1 MNLSDLPTFTPSS
14 FPPSAFNY
22 ERPRHFIQSQPC
34 FQAPSYDS
42 VVKDTQE
49 NQNQLNLNSPQ
60 NSLPAMEGQMTNQ
73 SVCQTQ
79 QQFQYLSL
87 SQKQSSEENQADGT
101 SKPFSS
107 SISTLSAAAPLPSAA
122 SPPPS
127 STVPRP
133 TMRSSFTLT
142 PLSPSAP
149 SVPCAP
155 LSFSISSGLGSATLP
170 ANQDPVSAPSSYH
183 VPALPTQAALSPFVL
198 PTSNLCSQLP
208 LSSPPTSIRA
218 SPVSPSCPSVPQSS
232 SQKQIPPAVISLP
245 TSYKAPPHTWVH
257 AEVT

>member
-42 VVKDTQE
+42 VVKEAQE
-49 NQNQLNLNSPQ
+49 NQNQLSLNSPQ
-60 NSLPAMEGQMTNQ
+60 NSLPAMESQMTDQ
-73 SVCQTQ
+73 SVSQTQ

-87 SQKQSSEENQADGT
+87 SQNQSHNENQANGT
-101 SKPFSS
+101 TKSSPSSSSFCS
-107 SISTLSAAAPLPSAA
+107 SISTSSAGTPLSSAA
-122 SPPPS
+122 SNPPS

-142 PLSPSAP
+142 PITPSAS
-149 SVPCAP
+149 SVPCVP
-155 LSFSISSGLGSATLP
+155 LSFSVSSGLGSATLP
-170 ANQDPVSAPSSYH
+170 ANQDPILAPSSYH
-183 VPALPTQAALSPFVL
+183 GSVVPSQSALSPFAL

-218 SPVSPSCPSVPQSS
+218 LPVSLSCPSVPQSS
-232 SQKQIPPAVISLP
+232 IQKQSRPAVISLP
-245 TSYKAPPHTWVH
+245 TSYKGTPHT
-257 AEVT
+257 